1 MPRGGGGGGGGGRS
15 GHRVAALARQLQRP
29 SESAAESSPPNLR
42 MLANVL
48 DGSDQDTLAKF
59 RALQQFETDATWGVE
74 AMVGDGSS
82 DTVQL
87 LRRLSR
93 LFEYLV
99 QDGTSGRARAAR
111 LAVLPLVD
119 PALHVAVM
127 AHFGQFIGAL
137 EALGS
142 PAIRSELL
150 PLALAGKV
158 LGCFACAEADPNA
171 PFGAGSDAAPAAAE
185 APATAWGF
193 TDMDV
198 HATASWLPDSEQLL
212 LETPP
217 SMVKWG
223 IAGLPAS
230 THAIVIARLWLPAP
244 PGAAQPLADCG
255 LRGFVVRIR
264 QSETGALLPGIS
276 TGVCPTLDAA
286 PPGAALGWLRLSGVR
301 VAPSALLGR
310 FGQVRQ
316 GGLWV
321 GRDPVPM
328 NGLRVTD
335 SVESPK
341 AAEQCPAAEGEGCD
355 TPSGTVEQTSE
366 AAPTVEA
373 EEVFGSS
380 ILLTTGRCTLLRE
393 TGEVQAALLY
403 RAVSAVSPAS
413 AVQVRA
419 APSCIPAS
427 CPEQQRAS
435 TEYGK

>member
-1 MPRGGGGGGGGGRS
+1 M
-15 GHRVAALARQLQRP
+15 AALAQQLRP
-29 SESAAESSPPNLR
+29 SASSTTPVPAAGESSSSPDFR
-42 MLANVL
+42 VLAHLL
-48 DGSDQDTLAKF
+48 DGSEQATLAKF
-59 RALQQFETDATWGVE
+59 RTLQQFETDATWQGLD
-74 AMVGDGSS
+74 AMVGDGSA

-142 PAIRSELL
+142 PSVRSELL

-171 PFGAGSDAAPAAAE
+171 PLGAGSAAAFAAAD

-193 TDMDV
+193 ADMDV
-198 HATASWLPDSEQLL
+198 QTTASWLPDSEQLL

-217 SMVKWG
+217 STVKWG

-230 THAIVIARLWLPAP
+230 THAVVIARLWLPAP
-244 PGAAQPLADCG
+244 PGSTQALADCG

-264 QSETGALLPGIS
+264 QSESGALLPGIS

-286 PPGAALGWLRLSGVR
+286 PPGATLGWLRLSGVR

-328 NGLRVTD
+328 DGLRASD
-335 SVESPK
+335 SVES
-341 AAEQCPAAEGEGCD
+341 AEPAEEHPAAQDEDC
-355 TPSGTVEQTSE
+355 TSSGTVEQFSE
-366 AAPTVEA
+366 PGPTVGA

-380 ILLTTGRCTLLRE
+380 ILQTTGRCSVLRE

-403 RAVSAVSPAS
+403 RAASAASPAS
-413 AVQVRA
+413 AMQVGA
-419 APSCIPAS
+419 APIPH
-427 CPEQQRAS
+427 CRFIL
-435 TEYGK
+435 